1 MYAFSNTGGVAS
13 VFRAAP
19 PALDEETILNWLM
32 LPWEERWL
40 DCYWMRGLLLFGIS
54 IRKELPGDGS
64 LFGSL
69 AFTMRW
75 LLWELVRSLGKPFMI
90 T

>member
-1 MYAFSNTGGVAS
+1 
-13 VFRAAP
+13 
-19 PALDEETILNWLM
+19 M

-40 DCYWMRGLLLFGIS
+40 DCYWMILLLLGI
-54 IRKELPGDGS
+54 IMRKELPGEGS
-64 LFGSL
+64 PVLLFGSL
-69 AFTMRW
+69 AFTILW